1 MAERGQLRRKMRYR
15 RPKDHHPSTAS
26 KFSARNPKR
35 FHRVLLLACPLPNL
49 FVRPCVCSYLLS
61 TNNFGPAG
69 QRSDAH
75 NIRSVATHTPHRRL
89 TGGPINPPASKPRS
103 KDRLFLSSLHACTD
117 DKHTPRRWGSMKITR
132 WNAESKHARA
142 SIGCPSRSF
151 IHRKL
156 AFFAVRSLLSACAA
170 RARGDV
176 HFFCNVVC
184 VCAPTQGTRRALFKL
199 SARPWYSRSIL
210 YNPTNETY
218 TKKQVARDKGGTAER
233 QQAGPSLANVVAQ
246 RGGWPKALNPLRH
259 PFHIWSKVDSN
270 DTHTLWHIAL
280 GGFRCDVV
288 MRVSSAGLRTLY
300 QYSGGSGASSQ
311 CQIDEPSEKTVH
323 KTSES
328 DCELAKKTSAQT
340 CGEF

>member
-1 MAERGQLRRKMRYR
+1 MPAAEFVCPSVCLLVSPVNKQLRTGWIALR
-15 RPKDHHPSTAS
+15 RSQYKER
-26 KFSARNPKR
+26 RNAHISIATR
-35 FHRVLLLACPLPNL
+35 
-49 FVRPCVCSYLLS
+49 
-61 TNNFGPAG
+61 PAG
-69 QRSDAH
+69 SQEVLS
-75 NIRSVATHTPHRRL
+75 IL
-89 TGGPINPPASKPRS
+89 QQASLAARIA
-103 KDRLFLSSLHACTD
+103 SSCRPCTD

-132 WNAESKHARA
+132 WNAESKHTRA

-233 QQAGPSLANVVAQ
+233 Q
-246 RGGWPKALNPLRH
+246 
-259 PFHIWSKVDSN
+259 
-270 DTHTLWHIAL
+270 
-280 GGFRCDVV
+280 
-288 MRVSSAGLRTLY
+288 
-300 QYSGGSGASSQ
+300 
-311 CQIDEPSEKTVH
+311 
-323 KTSES
+323 
-328 DCELAKKTSAQT
+328 
-340 CGEF
+340 